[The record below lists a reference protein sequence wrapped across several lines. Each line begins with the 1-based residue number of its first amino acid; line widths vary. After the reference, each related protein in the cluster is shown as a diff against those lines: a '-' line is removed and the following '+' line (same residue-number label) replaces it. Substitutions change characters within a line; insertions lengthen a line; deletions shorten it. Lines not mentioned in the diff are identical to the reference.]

1 MLKPLGNK
9 IVVQLLPRY
18 NAVESRLGLTLV
30 DNQKHYQGVR
40 WGEVKAVSDKVYSV
54 KVGDVVVFPGDRG
67 TSFGMDSGSINNGT
81 EWRHLAVSEILA
93 VEEPEKI
100 SLEVAV

>member
-9 IVVQLLPRY
+9 ILVKLLPRY
-18 NAVESRLGLTLV
+18 GAAESKLGLTLV

-40 WGEVKAVSDKVYSV
+40 WGEVQAVSDKVYSV
-54 KVGDVVVFPGDRG
+54 KVGDVIVFPGDLG
-67 TSFGMDSGSINNGT
+67 TSFGMTDGRANDGT
-81 EWRHLAVSEILA
+81 EWRHLAVSEVLA
-93 VEEPEKI
+93 VEVPEKI